1 MKKIKVALVGIG
13 GMGNVHFNCYKR
25 LKNAEL
31 VAVCDIRKDFALG
44 RVGSFCPVYSDLDE
58 MLEKEKPEV
67 IDICTPSYLH
77 AETAVKCLNKGLNVL
92 CEKPMTL
99 TCADAEKVLAT
110 AENSG
115 KKFMVAHVVRFMPQY
130 AFLKKVIDDGNLGKL
145 ISLDMR
151 RLSSVPRWSWENWMQ
166 EEKKSGGVCL
176 DLSVHDI
183 DFLQSV
189 LGMPERIFASYRPLK
204 NDSSFIK
211 STLYYGETV
220 VSVQAAWYNAEIPF
234 TADFLAVFDN
244 GFVEFKDGKL
254 FMCDKEIPLDGDRAN
269 DFDSG
274 INVKGGDAYENEISY
289 FIDCV
294 ADNKDPLF
302 VTPQSSANSITLA
315 SRIIAEAVKI

>member
-1 MKKIKVALVGIG
+1 MKKIKVALAGIG
-13 GMGNVHFNCYKR
+13 GMGNVHFNCYKKI
-25 LKNAEL
+25 KNAEL
-31 VAVCDIRKDFALG
+31 VAVCDVRKDFALE
-44 RVGSFCPVYSDLDE
+44 RVGSACPVYTDIDE
-58 MLEKEKPEV
+58 MLKNEEIDV
-67 IDICTPSYLH
+67 VDICTPSYLH
-77 AETAVKCLNKGLNVL
+77 AEMAVECLNKGLNVL

-99 TCADAEKVLAT
+99 TCRDAEKVLAA

-130 AFLKKVIDDGNLGKL
+130 AFLKKVTDEGKLGKL

-166 EEKKSGGVCL
+166 DEQKSGGVCL

-183 DFLQSV
+183 DFVQSV
-189 LGMPERIFASYRPLK
+189 LGMPERVSASYRPLK
-204 NDSSFIK
+204 SDSSFIK
-211 STLYYGETV
+211 STLYYGETA

-254 FMCDKEIPLDGDRAN
+254 FMCDKEIPLDGDGSG

-294 ADNKDPLF
+294 INDKKPLF
-302 VTPQSSANSITLA
+302 VMPESSANSITLA
-315 SRIIAEAVKI
+315 SKIIAEAVKI